1 MTQLFFDI
9 GSLANY
15 FIAAKDKA
23 PPPAAGKSDDDFK
36 SCLKTL
42 SIIGDRDLVDG
53 QQKLAETTENE
64 PALTRK
70 SKAAVSPLELE
81 SWPINAA
88 MFNAIGQVFPELPV
102 MPNIGHDNTAPTS
115 EMEAAMASVNSLIE
129 LIKANPPLVNLD
141 LSGTEISFGKN
152 EPAEIA
158 SQNQTQSPDI
168 KAGSDSLFAGRI
180 NSALLQS
187 IAPAIEMSEMPGS
200 TEAFASLTRITFTAD
215 KLFSADQQPIKVN
228 TADAQNKSAEI
239 TLPAESLK
247 QLVSQYPAKIMVQA
261 IIPESLKSKFIEA
274 TGDTTPQKYN
284 SNLNSII
291 NNNGGSSSA
300 YDATALFD
308 LRTLLSKH
316 ASDIVHVVIKSTAQD
331 IGANLRPGSSSNP
344 AKDIQPREIRNP
356 ANSADT
362 GKDDSQ
368 LRFVNQRF
376 NPTGRIINTA
386 RPAAIENESETNLA
400 GRRTNYESSKRVQA
414 DERGESLASDT
425 KEKNLSQDK
434 PANQTVKASAEA
446 KPGDVKPEDFARF
459 DNQLKGRSVH
469 QSGRGSD
476 QISGRTPDI
485 NMIVQ
490 ADKIIDQLRSRFLM
504 TPLNSQL
511 TIKLKPESLGRIK
524 IDFRFEGDKIEAL
537 FRVQNP
543 DVKTVL
549 EAEMPRLRHQWKID
563 SYKIEMDSN
572 KLQNNSSTMHN
583 RNGYARAHGNRRL
596 PGYRNT
602 EFVNDGRIGRADS
615 AISGSAG
622 AYAIGKINLLI

>member
-15 FIAAKDKA
+15 FIAAKDKT
-23 PPPAAGKSDDDFK
+23 PPPAAGKSADAFE

-42 SIIGDRDLVDG
+42 SIIGDRDPVEG
-53 QQKLAETTENE
+53 RQIPGETTEDE
-64 PALTRK
+64 PAMTRK
-70 SKAAVSPLELE
+70 PKAAVSPLELE

-88 MFNAIGQVFPELPV
+88 MFNAVGQMFPELPV
-102 MPNIGHDNTAPTS
+102 MPNIGHDETAPTS
-115 EMEAAMASVNSLIE
+115 EMEAAMASVKSLIE

-141 LSGTEISFGKN
+141 LSGTEVPLGKN
-152 EPAEIA
+152 KPEEIV
-158 SQNQTQSPDI
+158 SQNQRQSPDM
-168 KAGSDSLFAGRI
+168 KAASDSLFAGRV
-180 NSALLQS
+180 NSALLQA
-187 IAPAIEMSEMPGS
+187 IAPAIEMSEMMES
-200 TEAFASLTRITFTAD
+200 IETFASLTQISFAAD
-215 KLFSADQQPIKVN
+215 KLFAADLQPIRIN
-228 TADAQNKSAEI
+228 AADVQNKSAEI

-247 QLVSQYPAKIMVQA
+247 QLVSRYPAKIMVQA
-261 IIPESLKSKFIEA
+261 IIPESLKSKLTEA
-274 TGDTTPQKYN
+274 AGDTTPQKYN
-284 SNLNSII
+284 SNLNGII
-291 NNNGGSSSA
+291 NHNGGSSSA
-300 YDATALFD
+300 YDATAIFD
-308 LRTLLSKH
+308 LRSLLSKH
-316 ASDIVHVVIKSTAQD
+316 ASDIVHVVIKNTAQD
-331 IGANLRPGSSSNP
+331 TGANLRSGSSSNP
-344 AKDIQPREIRNP
+344 AKGIQPREIRNP

-362 GKDDSQ
+362 GKVESE
-368 LRFVNQRF
+368 LRLVNQRL

-400 GRRTNYESSKRVQA
+400 GPRTNYEFSKRVQP

-434 PANQTVKASAEA
+434 PASQTVKAAAEA
-446 KPGDVKPEDFARF
+446 KPGDVKPEDFGRF

-524 IDFRFEGDKIEAL
+524 IDFKFEGDKIEAL

-543 DVKTVL
+543 DVKAVL
-549 EAEMPRLRHQWKID
+549 EAELPRLRHEWKID
-563 SYKIEMDSN
+563 SYKIQMDSN
-572 KLQNNSSTMHN
+572 KLQNNSGTMHN
-583 RNGYARAHGNRRL
+583 RNGYARAHGNRRI
-596 PGYRNT
+596 PGYRNA
-602 EFVNDGRIGRADS
+602 EFVNDGRISRADS
-615 AISGSAG
+615 VISGSAG